1 LKPYLSNHLKESGFN
16 GHILFLNMDSKKIV
30 EELIKYFTSLNIE
43 VKTHFSYLHN
53 AAYSLNNSEPVLFEN
68 NSTILRLPIYNILS
82 IENVLHLKKALKNI
96 K

>member
-1 LKPYLSNHLKESGFN
+1 
-16 GHILFLNMDSKKIV
+16 DSKKIV